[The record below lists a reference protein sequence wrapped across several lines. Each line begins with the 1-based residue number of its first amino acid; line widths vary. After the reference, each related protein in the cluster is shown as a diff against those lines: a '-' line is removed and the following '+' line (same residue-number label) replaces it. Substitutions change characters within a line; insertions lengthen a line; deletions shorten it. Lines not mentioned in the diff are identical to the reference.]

1 MSHRNCDDDEPLLV
15 GVGGRQD
22 ERKRR
27 VPVVNEAGEV
37 KRTGSAVSLLSCG
50 GCDSSEFS
58 MMSMSSSS
66 FCIEL
71 RGMSIGAVS
80 PPL

>member
-1 MSHRNCDDDEPLLV
+1 MAHRNCDDDEPLLLV

-37 KRTGSAVSLLSCG
+37 RRTGSAVSLLSCG
-50 GCDSSEFS
+50 GCDSEFS

-71 RGMSIGAVS
+71 
-80 PPL
+80 